1 MQTSGIAHGQRTK
14 GSSSKSTAAR
24 RERRQQKSV
33 SEIRRKGAFFEGEL
47 ASQGPTQLQ
56 ERFTVR
62 AEEQTTRNTIHEKQN
77 KQNTKHRNSERSVTE
92 IKGES
97 FTECGW
103 SIPLN
108 CKLEARKGYGEEKN
122 SLD

>member
-1 MQTSGIAHGQRTK
+1 MGDAAQTSGIAHTQRMK
-14 GSSSKSTAAR
+14 GSSSKSTAAQ
-24 RERRQQKSV
+24 RERRQQKSM

-77 KQNTKHRNSERSVTE
+77 KQNTGIVSVVSL
-92 IKGES
+92 KSRES
-97 FTECGW
+97 LLQSVG
-103 SIPLN
+103 
-108 CKLEARKGYGEEKN
+108 GQYY
-122 SLD
+122 

>member
-1 MQTSGIAHGQRTK
+1 MGDAAQTSGIAHAQRMK

-24 RERRQQKSV
+24 RERRQQKSM

-62 AEEQTTRNTIHEKQN
+62 AGEQTTRNTIRE

-92 IKGES
+92 VKGES

-103 SIPLN
+103 SILLN
-108 CKLEARKGYGEEKN
+108 CKLEARKG
-122 SLD
+122 

>member
-1 MQTSGIAHGQRTK
+1 MGDAAQTSGIAHAQRMK

-24 RERRQQKSV
+24 RERRQQKSM

-62 AEEQTTRNTIHEKQN
+62 AGEQTTRNTIREKQN
-77 KQNTKHRNSERSVTE
+77 TGIVSVVSL
-92 IKGES
+92 KSRES
-97 FTECGW
+97 LLW
-103 SIPLN
+103 SV
-108 CKLEARKGYGEEKN
+108 GGQYY
-122 SLD
+122 